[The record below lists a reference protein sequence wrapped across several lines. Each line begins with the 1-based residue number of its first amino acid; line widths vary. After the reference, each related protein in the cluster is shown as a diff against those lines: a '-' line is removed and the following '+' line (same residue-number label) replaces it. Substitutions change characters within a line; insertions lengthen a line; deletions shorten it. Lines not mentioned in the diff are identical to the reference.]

1 MELRRELGLGAAH
14 VARGL
19 IKPSVFS
26 VESSSLD
33 FARRSI
39 RDRLIV
45 SRGVV
50 CADDQSVRRP
60 VARLSSPPD
69 RNDRVPLFDFAV
81 KEALIQMQNGRCRV
95 GKPLNLG
102 FGAKTNRLLRG
113 GRSLI
118 FAIDSPFC
126 VELGGRDRGSA
137 FPLCGVSAEFRR

>member
-1 MELRRELGLGAAH
+1 MELRRELEIGTAH

-19 IKPSVFS
+19 IKPSIFS

-50 CADDQSVRRP
+50 CADDQSVRRA

-69 RNDRVPLFDFAV
+69 RDDRVPLFDFAV
-81 KEALIQMQNGRCRV
+81 KEALIQM
-95 GKPLNLG
+95 
-102 FGAKTNRLLRG
+102 
-113 GRSLI
+113 
-118 FAIDSPFC
+118 
-126 VELGGRDRGSA
+126 
-137 FPLCGVSAEFRR
+137 